1 MMKYTRYIPLFIF
14 LFACS
19 FLLPST
25 MVKAADQ
32 SFVSVSTV
40 YESSRTKDVTISL
53 YIHGTE
59 EIAGGSL
66 DLFYDKALLNVK
78 DVTMGDALA
87 DYMTSVNKD
96 QAGKVSLAW
105 VKESGKTQEG
115 TLLTVTARLVKANEK
130 VDLDLKNVQ
139 LLTEDYDVI
148 KTNTFD
154 GEIKPFKGESKKYES
169 KVKGNKKWNVLL
181 NQNFNPAT
189 VNPHTVKVKDS
200 KGNEVKIKL
209 DLNQGSSD
217 EFIVIPQKD
226 YDSGTYTL
234 EITEQVRS
242 LNGSQLS
249 KPIRYEFTVE

>member
-1 MMKYTRYIPLFIF
+1 
-14 LFACS
+14 
-19 FLLPST
+19 
-25 MVKAADQ
+25 MVKAGDQ

-78 DVTMGDALA
+78 DVTTGDVIA

-105 VKESGKTQEG
+105 AKDSGQIQEG
-115 TLLTVTARLVKANEK
+115 TLLTITARLLKANES
-130 VDLDLKNVQ
+130 VALDLKNVQ
-139 LLTEDYDVI
+139 LLTEDYAVI

-154 GEIKPFKGESKKYES
+154 GEIKPFKGESKKHES
-169 KVKGNKKWNVLL
+169 KVKRDKKWNVRLS
-181 NQNFNPAT
+181 QDFYSAT
-189 VNPHTVKVKDS
+189 VNQHTVKVRDS
-200 KGNEVKIKL
+200 KGNEVKVNIQLKPKAS
-209 DLNQGSSD
+209 N
-217 EFIVIPQKD
+217 EFIVIPQKN

-249 KPIRYEFTVE
+249 NPVQYEFTVE